1 MKILFVSI
9 CLFTFVLSRAQ
20 DDIKQGAGDASRG
33 ATGHAE
39 ETHPTVGDRLHTL
52 AEATEH
58 GENAPRLGGHT
69 GESVAGTPLREGLSA
84 PREGAGN
91 LSTR

>member
-39 ETHPTVGDRLHTL
+39 ETHPTV

-58 GENAPRLGGHT
+58 GEDAPRLGGHT

-84 PREGAGN
+84 PREGAGK